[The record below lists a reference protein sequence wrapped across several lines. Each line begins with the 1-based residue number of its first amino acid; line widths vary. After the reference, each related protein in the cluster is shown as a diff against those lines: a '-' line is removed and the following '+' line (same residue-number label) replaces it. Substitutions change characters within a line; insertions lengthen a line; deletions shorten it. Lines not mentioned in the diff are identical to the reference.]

1 MADFKTYLYI
11 ENQDGEH
18 EIEVRISYDASYQA
32 AYISGP
38 PEDCYP
44 AYSEMDLT
52 EVTPINDLPAGIT
65 QEMLVVEAMAADERL
80 TDEAWEDYFGRSSD
94 DA

>member
-18 EIEVRISYDASYQA
+18 EIEVRISYAASYQKE
-32 AYISGP
+32 YISGP

-44 AYSEMDLT
+44 AYSSMDLT
-52 EVTPINDLPAGIT
+52 EVTPVNDLPEGIT

-80 TDEAWEDYFGRSSD
+80 TGEAWKHFHMGDE
-94 DA
+94 

>member
-38 PEDCYP
+38 PENCFPED
-44 AYSEMDLT
+44 SSMDLT
-52 EVTPINDLPAGIT
+52 EVTPVNDLPEGIT
-65 QEMLVVEAMAADERL
+65 QKMLVVKAMAADERL
-80 TDEAWEDYFGRSSD
+80 TDEAWEHFHGRSEP
-94 DA
+94 

>member
-44 AYSEMDLT
+44 ADSEMDLT
-52 EVTPINDLPAGIT
+52 AVEPVNDLPAGIT

-80 TDEAWEDYFGRSSD
+80 TEEAWEHYHQGVEE
-94 DA
+94 

>member
-18 EIEVRISYDASYQA
+18 EIEVRISYDASYQKE
-32 AYISGP
+32 YISGP

-52 EVTPINDLPAGIT
+52 AVEPVGDLPEGIT

-80 TDEAWEDYFGRSSD
+80 TDEAWEHYHKGEE
-94 DA
+94 

>member
-11 ENQDGEH
+11 ENADGEQ
-18 EIEVRISYDASYQA
+18 EIEVRISYDASYQKE
-32 AYISGP
+32 YISGP

-52 EVTPINDLPAGIT
+52 EVTPVNDLPAGIT

-80 TDEAWEDYFGRSSD
+80 TGEAWKHFHGRSSD
-94 DA
+94 DF

>member
-11 ENQDGEH
+11 ENADGEH
-18 EIEVRISYDASYQA
+18 EIEVRISYDAIYQRE
-32 AYISGP
+32 YISGP

-44 AYSEMDLT
+44 ADSSMDLT
-52 EVTPINDLPAGIT
+52 EVTPVGDLPTGIT

-80 TDEAWEDYFGRSSD
+80 TEEAWEHYHKGCE
-94 DA
+94 

>member
-18 EIEVRISYDASYQA
+18 EIEVRISYDASYQKE
-32 AYISGP
+32 YISGP

-44 AYSEMDLT
+44 GDRSMDLT
-52 EVTPINDLPAGIT
+52 AVEPIGDLPAGIT

-80 TDEAWEDYFGRSSD
+80 TDEAWEHFHMGDE
-94 DA
+94 

>member
-11 ENQDGEH
+11 ENADGEH
-18 EIEVRISYDASYQA
+18 EIEVRISYDADYQKE
-32 AYISGP
+32 YISGP

-52 EVTPINDLPAGIT
+52 EVTPVNDLPEGIT
-65 QEMLVVEAMAADERL
+65 QEMLVVEAMADDERL
-80 TDEAWEDYFGRSSD
+80 TDEAWEDFHMGD
-94 DA
+94 E

>member
-18 EIEVRISYDASYQA
+18 EIEVRISYDADYQKE
-32 AYISGP
+32 YISGP

-52 EVTPINDLPAGIT
+52 EVTPVNDLPEGIT
-65 QEMLVVEAMAADERL
+65 QEMLVVEAMADDERL

>member
-11 ENQDGEH
+11 ENADGEH

-44 AYSEMDLT
+44 ADSEMDLT
-52 EVTPINDLPAGIT
+52 EVTPVNDLPAGIT

-80 TDEAWEDYFGRSSD
+80 TDEAWEHYHRGDE
-94 DA
+94 

>member
-11 ENQDGEH
+11 ENADGEH

-44 AYSEMDLT
+44 ADSSMDLT
-52 EVTPINDLPAGIT
+52 AVEPINDLPAGIT

-80 TDEAWEDYFGRSSD
+80 TDEAWEHYHGRSCD

>member
-18 EIEVRISYDASYQA
+18 EIEVRISYDADYQKE
-32 AYISGP
+32 YISGP

-52 EVTPINDLPAGIT
+52 EVTPVNDLPEGIT

-80 TDEAWEDYFGRSSD
+80 TKEAWEDFHQGGD
-94 DA
+94 E

>member
-18 EIEVRISYDASYQA
+18 EIEVRISYDAQYQKE
-32 AYISGP
+32 YISGP

-52 EVTPINDLPAGIT
+52 EVTPVNDLPEGIT

-80 TDEAWEDYFGRSSD
+80 TDEAWKDYFGSD
-94 DA
+94 E

>member
-18 EIEVRISYDASYQA
+18 EIEVRISYDASYQKE
-32 AYISGP
+32 YISGP

-52 EVTPINDLPAGIT
+52 EVTPVNDLPEGIT

-80 TDEAWEDYFGRSSD
+80 TDEAWEHFHMGDE
-94 DA
+94 

>member
-11 ENQDGEH
+11 ENEDGEH
-18 EIEVRISYDASYQA
+18 EIEVRISYDASYQE

-44 AYSEMDLT
+44 ADSEMDLT
-52 EVTPINDLPAGIT
+52 DIEPIGTLPECIT
-65 QEMLVVEAMAADERL
+65 QEMLRVAAVAADERL
-80 TDEAWEDYFGRSSD
+80 TDEAWEHYHGRGCD